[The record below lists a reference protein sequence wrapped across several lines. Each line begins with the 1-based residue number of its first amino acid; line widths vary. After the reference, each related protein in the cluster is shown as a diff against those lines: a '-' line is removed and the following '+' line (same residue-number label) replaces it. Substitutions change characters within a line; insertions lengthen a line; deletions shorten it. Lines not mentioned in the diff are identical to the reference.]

1 MANTKDQF
9 EKFKAATLGTS
20 SLSDAINTSDSPT
33 TKPSEKKQTVS
44 SAVSAEPSRKV
55 EPEKPGKGFQKA
67 NAEEQVSFFI
77 DKNIKK
83 QIGLLKYELGVQ
95 LKDLYE
101 EALTDLLKK
110 FGKI

>member
-9 EKFKAATLGTS
+9 EKFRAATLGTS
-20 SLSDAINTSDSPT
+20 SLSDAINTSDSPAQ
-33 TKPSEKKQTVS
+33 KPVEKKQTVS
-44 SAVSAEPSRKV
+44 KPVPAEPTTKVEPDFSRKV
-55 EPEKPGKGFQKA
+55 FQKA

-83 QIGLLKYELGVQ
+83 QIGLLKYELGIQ

-110 FGKI
+110 YGKI